1 MSHQPFEAWIL
12 DPEKLTAEERRALRA
27 HLGECQ
33 SCQRLAEKWQ
43 TVSLQ
48 LRARPM
54 AEPRP
59 GFAQRWQLS
68 LAERRAREQRRQA
81 WKVFGLLAAGALFI
95 LLLLSG
101 YLLATTST
109 TEWLARLVNFFA
121 SSREIIDLTSF
132 AIQSWLAMTP
142 LALNI
147 ALWIA
152 LTISLCALSI
162 VWGLIFWRT
171 KSAGVVNS

>member
-12 DPEKLTAEERRALRA
+12 DPGDLTADERRALRA
-27 HLGECQ
+27 HLAECAN
-33 SCQRLAEKWQ
+33 CQRLTDQWQ
-43 TVSLQ
+43 RVHRQ

-54 AEPRP
+54 AAPQP
-59 GFAQRWQLS
+59 GFTERWQIS
-68 LAERRAREQRRQA
+68 LVERRLREQRRQA

-95 LLLLSG
+95 LLLLFG
-101 YLLATTST
+101 YLIATTSP
-109 TEWLARLVNFFA
+109 TEWLARMVNFFA

-152 LTISLCALSI
+152 LTVSLSALTI

-171 KSAGVVNS
+171 KSAGVLNA